1 MKADAIIFDKDGT
14 LIDFDAFWVPLTV
27 KAVEAVLIKTN
38 MKSAPMDRILEA
50 FGISDGITSIEGV
63 LCKGTYRQMGEIM
76 HAILSEYGYNGSA
89 DELTALL
96 INAYNESTD
105 AGEIKPT
112 CTELAEALTKL
123 KKQNKRLAVVTTDNR
138 EITEKCLKALGIAE
152 LFDRIYTGTAIA
164 MPSGILCNAMVKA
177 IGMPN
182 VGFSKKLINVI
193 NPSGRLW
200 MVKIRKVINPMCCKL
215 D

>member
-1 MKADAIIFDKDGT
+1 M
-14 LIDFDAFWVPLTV
+14 
-27 KAVEAVLIKTN
+27 
-38 MKSAPMDRILEA
+38 AP
-50 FGISDGITSIEGV
+50 
-63 LCKGTYRQMGEIM
+63 
-76 HAILSEYGYNGSA
+76 NGSA
-89 DELTALL
+89 SPLHKV
-96 INAYNESTD
+96 N
-105 AGEIKPT
+105 P
-112 CTELAEALTKL
+112 
-123 KKQNKRLAVVTTDNR
+123 
-138 EITEKCLKALGIAE
+138 KAFVL